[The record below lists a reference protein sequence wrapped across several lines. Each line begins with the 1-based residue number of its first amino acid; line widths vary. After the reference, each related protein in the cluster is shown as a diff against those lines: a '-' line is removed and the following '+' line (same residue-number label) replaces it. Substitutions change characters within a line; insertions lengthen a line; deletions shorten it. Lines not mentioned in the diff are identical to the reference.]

1 MEESCLATTIPRN
14 ILLGQAD
21 LLWWWPLMEDAI
33 RDDEPGRLRFFDAGE
48 NE

>member
-1 MEESCLATTIPRN
+1 VVR
-14 ILLGQAD
+14 
-21 LLWWWPLMEDAI
+21 PLMEDAI